1 MLLLL
6 YENIKMENKKEIAI
20 LETALLLLTGAKES
34 DILLRYDLAPHLIK
48 AREIVALIRN

>member
-6 YENIKMENKKEIAI
+6 HENIKMETKKEIAI

-34 DILLRYDLAPHLIK
+34 DIVLRYDLAPHLMK
-48 AREIVALIRN
+48 AKEIVALIRN